1 MLLFLSMNISAG
13 NKVKLEI
20 IFRFLAH
27 SNPVTVRSCWKS
39 VSTSPG
45 QSASFNCHPPITLSL
60 IGIAFQLG
68 NISER
73 TRLKLLSLLCKKN
86 IPCRSKSYICSILRE
101 AHAGIT
107 WGGYEVTPSRVYLRE
122 EELQHFEM
130 WGYDNLGHAPPFF
143 VSGMDSVYKW
153 VVIGQWHRKAEQY
166 LKFHWEYILLSE

>member
-20 IFRFLAH
+20 IFRFLAR

-130 WGYDNLGHAPPFF
+130 WGYDNLGHAPAIL
-143 VSGMDSVYKW
+143 VSGMDSV
-153 VVIGQWHRKAEQY
+153 VFLQVGG
-166 LKFHWEYILLSE
+166 HWSMTSKSWTIF